1 MELGALVGWAA
12 TVLGT
17 TLAIPQLLRLIR
29 TRSVEG
35 LSLIGW
41 QTLLTLNLAWT
52 AHGIGIGQPAQI
64 ITNALAL
71 LTTVPILV
79 LMARAMGRSAAAVLL
94 PGVALAAAMIALDLL
109 LGSTAFGI
117 AAILPSLVVSGGQ
130 TVELVRAETVLGVS
144 PLFLVL
150 GVVNLALWD
159 AWAVLVDDSG
169 TLIAVTITLVVAL
182 LNLLWY
188 ALRRAGLPAFFL
200 REPAV
205 VPVVTAD
212 VE

>member
-1 MELGALVGWAA
+1 MVLGELVGWAA

-41 QTLLTLNLAWT
+41 QALLTLNLAWT

-64 ITNALAL
+64 LTNALAL

-79 LMARAMGRSAAAVLL
+79 LMARTIGRSTVAVLL
-94 PGVALAAAMIALDLL
+94 PAIALGVAMIAFDLL

-130 TVELVRAETVLGVS
+130 TGELVRAETVRGVS

-159 AWAVLVDDSG
+159 AWAVLVNDPG
-169 TLIAVTITLVVAL
+169 TLISVTITLLVAL
-182 LNLLWY
+182 LNLVWY
-188 ALRRAGLPAFFL
+188 VLRRIGLPAFFL

-205 VPVVTAD
+205 VPMVTAD
-212 VE
+212 ID